1 MRLPFLLQTNRLRI
15 VLCCLL
21 LVLAP
26 LAPLAAR
33 ADSVSIDPAR
43 IDKVFATWDKPDAP
57 GVSLA
62 VVQDGK
68 IVYSHGYGLAHLEY
82 GVRNTPSTVFHAAS
96 VSKQFTAFAIHLLA
110 QDGKLSLDD
119 EVRKY
124 LPELQVQ
131 GPPIT
136 IRHLLHHT
144 SGLRDQWNLLM
155 MAGLRLDD
163 VITES
168 DILGLLWQQR
178 QLNFAPG
185 EEELYCNSGYTLLAQ
200 IVKRVSGQPLPAF
213 AQERIFG
220 PLGMKHTHFQDSYGA
235 LVKNRAYSYQ
245 RTREG
250 WQYVALSYSNV
261 GATSLMT
268 TVEDLALWD
277 RNLDTAQVGGA
288 AVRAALLTHGRLN
301 SGREIGYASGLA
313 TGSYRGLPVLE
324 HGGVDAGYR
333 AHVLRLPDQHLSVLL
348 LGNASDLNTGELARR
363 VADLYLEGM
372 KGLPGLESA
381 RTFPAEVEL
390 EARDIAPWLGDYE
403 MRPGFVLSF
412 TTEGKQLMVQATGQ
426 PKFPMF
432 ASADNRFFT
441 KAFES
446 SVTFDRP
453 GTAGAS
459 AATATWHQRGRDLP
473 LKRVAREVPDAKT
486 LQACV
491 GDFYSE
497 ELRTLYRVSMQG
509 DKLMMRY
516 PRGELELKPFSRDVF
531 TAAFPLG
538 TVIFRRSGAGGC
550 DGFGLSNGRVRD
562 LRFGRV
568 VLAPVP

>member
-1 MRLPFLLQTNRLRI
+1 MTPLRRI
-15 VLCCLL
+15 VLSALL
-21 LVLAP
+21 LLLAP
-26 LAPLAAR
+26 MGALGGAA
-33 ADSVSIDPAR
+33 DVDPAR
-43 IDKVFATWDKPDAP
+43 IAQLFAAWDKPDTP
-57 GVSLA
+57 GVALA
-62 VVQDGK
+62 VVQGGK
-68 IVYSHGYGLAHLEY
+68 IVYSRGYGLAHLEH

-124 LPELQVQ
+124 LPQLQVQ
-131 GPPIT
+131 SPPGSPPIT

-185 EEELYCNSGYTLLAQ
+185 EEELYSNSGYTLLAQ

-220 PLGMKHTHFQDSYGA
+220 PLGMKHTHFQDSYGT

-288 AVRAALLTHGRLN
+288 AVRAALLTRGRLN
-301 SGREIGYASGLA
+301 GGREIGYASGLIA
-313 TGSYRGLPVLE
+313 GSYRGLPVLE

-333 AHVLRLPDQHLSVLL
+333 AHLLRLPEQQLSVLL
-348 LGNASDLNTGELARR
+348 LGNAADLKTGELARR
-363 VADLYLEGM
+363 VADLYLERM
-372 KGLPGLESA
+372 EGLAGLVPELA
-381 RTFPAEVEL
+381 FPPEVEL

-453 GTAGAS
+453 ATPGAP

-473 LKRVAREVPDAKT
+473 IKRVVREVPDAKA

-509 DKLMMRY
+509 DQLMMRY
-516 PRGELELKPFSRDVF
+516 PRGELALKPFARDVF

-538 TVIFRRSGAGGC
+538 TVIFRRSSTGGC

-568 VLAPVP
+568 QLVAVP